1 MDYSIFT
8 GTILK
13 KVLAAMAVIN
23 NPEIA
28 PDVRQRNQEILFQQ
42 VGASVY
48 AKIYDMNA
56 FDMQIEHTVGDSS
69 VINDRYYGLAK
80 VAAYS
85 VSTGA
90 LGIDEYVKN
99 YLDSV
104 GAMAQ
109 RDAMNTAKE
118 NGKYPTASRRVN
130 GEKNCKWCIEK
141 QAENVR
147 NPSAS
152 FFHRHGG
159 CDCEIITSGYMTRN
173 GLLDNYV
180 KDKNNR

>member
-56 FDMQIEHTVGDSS
+56 FDMQIEQTIGTGID
-69 VINDRYYGLAK
+69 DRFYGIAK
-80 VAAYS
+80 VASAS
-85 VSTGA
+85 VATGA
-90 LGIDEYVKN
+90 LGLDEYVKN
-99 YLDSV
+99 FIDNTI
-104 GAMAQ
+104 GMAQ
-109 RDAMNTAKE
+109 RDAMTTARE
-118 NGKYPTASRRVN
+118 NGKRPTVTRTESPDC
-130 GEKNCKWCIEK
+130 CKWCRSK
-141 QAENVR
+141 AGTWTD
-147 NPSAS
+147 PDAS
-152 FFHRHGG
+152 IFARHGG
-159 CDCEIITSGYMTRN
+159 CEGKITTQGYRSRN
-173 GLLDNYV
+173 GLLKNYV
-180 KDKNNR
+180 KPSDR